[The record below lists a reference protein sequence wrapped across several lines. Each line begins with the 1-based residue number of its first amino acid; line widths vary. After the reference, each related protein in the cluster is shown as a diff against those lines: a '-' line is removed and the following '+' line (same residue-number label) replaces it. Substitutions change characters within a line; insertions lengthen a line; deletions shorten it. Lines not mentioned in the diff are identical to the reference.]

1 VSYRF
6 VRRGLPQKFV
16 VAGLLLGL
24 CFAFAPSV
32 SGSQPAAHS
41 SGPRPQLGIDVVVDN
56 QNYYTTP
63 QSIAE
68 ATELFAYVR
77 SLHANAVDLNF
88 PFYMTSL
95 TSSDPTSGAG
105 TPSPARIAALT
116 MLARGMGLQ
125 VMLRPYLSQYNFPL
139 AEWRGEIAPKNLR
152 AWFANYW
159 AFLRPYLVVAGSTGV
174 ASFSIAAELTDMQN
188 YLNYWIPLVMRAKS
202 IFGGEI
208 IYSENFP
215 PPLETLPGTQLGWDA
230 YTPVILSSDAQATV
244 ANLTKGDLAN
254 YQSPGFQATPE
265 QTTITELGI
274 SAASKAYLTPWN
286 TGFPQGTP
294 IMRFIQTNWFAA
306 ACNAFWT
313 LHMKGIYFWALYLSG
328 FSPTENDSS
337 RYANWMD
344 TPTATAIK
352 SCFARGS

>member
-1 VSYRF
+1 M
-6 VRRGLPQKFV
+6 RRGLPQKFV

-24 CFAFAPSV
+24 CFGFAPSV
-32 SGSQPAAHS
+32 SGSQPAAHG
-41 SGPRPQLGIDVVVDN
+41 SGPRPQLGIAVVVDN
-56 QNYYTTP
+56 QSEFTTP
-63 QSIAE
+63 QAL
-68 ATELFAYVR
+68 AQAKELFTYVK
-77 SLHANAVDLNF
+77 SLKANAVALNF

-125 VMLRPYLSQYNFPL
+125 VQLRPYLSEANFPPPD
-139 AEWRGEIAPKNLR
+139 WRGMIAPKNLR
-152 AWFANYW
+152 AWFTNYLT
-159 AFLRPYLVVAGSTGV
+159 FLRPYLVVAGSTGV
-174 ASFSIAAELTDMQN
+174 TSFCIAAELTSMLN
-188 YLNYWIPLVMRAKS
+188 YLNYWIPLVNRAKS

-208 IYSENFP
+208 IFSENFP
-215 PPLETLPGTQLGWDA
+215 PPLETLPGTELGWDA
-230 YTPVILSSDAQATV
+230 YTPVVLSSDAQATV

-265 QTTITELGI
+265 QTTLEEVGI
-274 SAASKAYLTPWN
+274 SAVSKAYLTPWMTPSN
-286 TGFPQGTP
+286 VGFPQGAP

-313 LHMKGIYFWALYLSG
+313 LHMKGIYFWVLYLAE

-337 RYANWMD
+337 LYPNWMD